1 MILTNTLN
9 PSIDISYQVEN
20 LEIGAVHRPT
30 QMIKNAGGKGINVTK
45 VLDDLGADV
54 TATGYL
60 GGTNG
65 QWIQTQLEQRNI
77 KLQFIDI
84 EGNTRQCIAINDGEH
99 QTEILE
105 AGPEVSKA
113 SQALYLKQLADIA
126 HQYKVVT
133 ISGSTPK
140 LMNQSKTAYM
150 IKILNTLTNS
160 YNIVDIDGQSLKA
173 ILGQS
178 ALIRAIKPN
187 QSEFEDLVNQKGL
200 SHQDIIKILK
210 TNQLFKDVDV
220 FVTLGSEGAIIKLKE
235 SIYQATLPNIN
246 AVNPVGSGDATVAG
260 IAYSVEH
267 DLDPVTTIQTAL
279 ACGTSNAMQAA
290 TGKIIQQDVDD
301 LIKKVGVEKL
311 G

>member
-9 PSIDISYQVEN
+9 PSIDISYQVES

-45 VLDDLGADV
+45 VLNDLGADV

-60 GGTNG
+60 GGANG

-77 KLQFIDI
+77 QLQFIDI

-105 AGPEVSKA
+105 GGPEVSEA
-113 SQALYLKQLADIA
+113 SQALYLKQLTDIA

-140 LMNQSKTAYM
+140 LINQSKTAYM

-160 YNIVDIDGQSLKA
+160 YNIVDIDGQSLKG
-173 ILGQS
+173 ILGQC
-178 ALIRAIKPN
+178 AHIHAIKPN
-187 QSEFEDLVNQKGL
+187 QSEFEDLVHQKKL

-210 TNQLFKDVDV
+210 TNQLFKEVDV
-220 FVTLGSEGAIIKLKE
+220 FVTLGSEGAIIKLKQ
-235 SIYQATLPNIN
+235 SIYKATLPNIN

-290 TGKIIQQDVDD
+290 TGKIIQQEVDD

>member
-160 YNIVDIDGQSLKA
+160 YNIVDIDGQSLKV

>member
-9 PSIDISYQVEN
+9 PSIDISYQVES

-45 VLDDLGADV
+45 VLNDLGVDV

-60 GGTNG
+60 GGANG

-77 KLQFIDI
+77 QLQFIDI

-105 AGPEVSKA
+105 AGPEISEA
-113 SQALYLKQLADIA
+113 SQSLYLKQLTDIA

-150 IKILNTLTNS
+150 IKILNTLTHS
-160 YNIVDIDGQSLKA
+160 YNIVDIDGQSLKE
-173 ILGQS
+173 ILGQC
-178 ALIRAIKPN
+178 AHIHAIKPN
-187 QSEFEDLVNQKGL
+187 QSEFEDLVHQKEL

-210 TNQLFKDVDV
+210 TNQLFKEVDV
-220 FVTLGSEGAIIKLKE
+220 FVTLGSEGAIIKLKQ
-235 SIYQATLPNIN
+235 SIYKATLPNIN

-260 IAYSVEH
+260 IAYSVEY

-290 TGKIIQQDVDD
+290 TGKIIQQEVDD

-311 G
+311 A

>member
-9 PSIDISYQVEN
+9 PSIDISYQVES

-45 VLDDLGADV
+45 VLDDLGTDV

-77 KLQFIDI
+77 QLQFIDI

-105 AGPEVSKA
+105 GGPEVSKA

-178 ALIRAIKPN
+178 AHIHAIKPN

-200 SHQDIIKILK
+200 SHQDIFKILK

-235 SIYQATLPNIN
+235 TIYKASLPNIN

-260 IAYSVEH
+260 IAYSAEH

>member
-9 PSIDISYQVEN
+9 PSIDISYQVES
-20 LEIGAVHRPT
+20 LKIGAVHRPT
-30 QMIKNAGGKGINVTK
+30 EMIKNAGGKGINVTK
-45 VLDDLGADV
+45 VLDDLDADV

-77 KLQFIDI
+77 QLRFIDI

-105 AGPEVSKA
+105 GGPEVSET
-113 SQALYLKQLADIA
+113 SQALYLKQLKNIA
-126 HQYKVVT
+126 HHYKVVT

-140 LMNQSKTAYM
+140 LMNQSKTAYL

-173 ILGQS
+173 ILGQTTQ
-178 ALIRAIKPN
+178 IHAIKPN

-200 SHQDIIKILK
+200 SHQDIVKILK

-235 SIYQATLPNIN
+235 SIYQATLSNIN

-290 TGKIIQQDVDD
+290 TGNIIQQEVDD

>member
-178 ALIRAIKPN
+178 AHIRAIKPN

-246 AVNPVGSGDATVAG
+246 AVNSVGSGDATVAG

>member
-290 TGKIIQQDVDD
+290 TGKIIQQDVND

>member
-279 ACGTSNAMQAA
+279 ACGTSNAMQSA

>member
-9 PSIDISYQVEN
+9 PSIDISYQVES
-20 LEIGAVHRPT
+20 LKIGAVHRPT
-30 QMIKNAGGKGINVTK
+30 EMIKNAGGKGINVTK
-45 VLDDLGADV
+45 VLDDLDADV

-77 KLQFIDI
+77 QLRFIDI

-105 AGPEVSKA
+105 GGPEVSET
-113 SQALYLKQLADIA
+113 SQALYLKQLKNIA
-126 HQYKVVT
+126 HHYKVVT

-140 LMNQSKTAYM
+140 LMNQSKTAYL

-160 YNIVDIDGQSLKA
+160 YNIVDIDGQSLKS
-173 ILGQS
+173 ILGQTTQ
-178 ALIRAIKPN
+178 IHAIKPN

-200 SHQDIIKILK
+200 SHQDIVKILK

-260 IAYSVEH
+260 IAYSVGH

-290 TGKIIQQDVDD
+290 TGNIIQQEVDD

>member
-9 PSIDISYQVEN
+9 PSIDISYQVDS

-65 QWIQTQLEQRNI
+65 QWIQTQLVQRNI

-105 AGPEVSKA
+105 AGPEVSKG

-178 ALIRAIKPN
+178 AHIRAIKPN

-246 AVNPVGSGDATVAG
+246 AVNSVGSGDATVAG

>member
-9 PSIDISYQVEN
+9 PSIDISYQVES
-20 LEIGAVHRPT
+20 LKIGAVHRPT
-30 QMIKNAGGKGINVTK
+30 EMIKNAGGKGINVTK
-45 VLDDLGADV
+45 VLDDLDADV

-77 KLQFIDI
+77 QLRFIDI

-105 AGPEVSKA
+105 GGPEVSET
-113 SQALYLKQLADIA
+113 SQALYLKQLKNIA
-126 HQYKVVT
+126 HHYKVVT

-140 LMNQSKTAYM
+140 LMNQSKTAYL

-173 ILGQS
+173 ILGQTTQ
-178 ALIRAIKPN
+178 IHAIKPN

-220 FVTLGSEGAIIKLKE
+220 LVTLGSEGAIIKLKQ
-235 SIYQATLPNIN
+235 SIYKATLPNIN

-267 DLDPVTTIQTAL
+267 DLDTVTTIQTAL

-290 TGKIIQQDVDD
+290 TGNIIQQEVDD

>member
-113 SQALYLKQLADIA
+113 SQTLYLKQLADIA

-279 ACGTSNAMQAA
+279 ACGTSNAMQSA

>member
-9 PSIDISYQVEN
+9 PSIDISYQVES

-45 VLDDLGADV
+45 VLNDLGADV

-60 GGTNG
+60 GGANG

-77 KLQFIDI
+77 QLQFIDI

-99 QTEILE
+99 QTEILQ
-105 AGPEVSKA
+105 AGPEISEA
-113 SQALYLKQLADIA
+113 SQALYLKQLTDIA

-140 LMNQSKTAYM
+140 LINQSKTAYM

-160 YNIVDIDGQSLKA
+160 YNIVDIDGQSLKG
-173 ILGQS
+173 ILGQC
-178 ALIRAIKPN
+178 AYIHAIKPN
-187 QSEFEDLVNQKGL
+187 QSEFEDLVHQKKL

-210 TNQLFKDVDV
+210 TNQLFKEVDV
-220 FVTLGSEGAIIKLKE
+220 FVTLGSEGAIIKLKQ
-235 SIYQATLPNIN
+235 SIYKATLPNIN

-279 ACGTSNAMQAA
+279 ACGTSNSMQAA
-290 TGKIIQQDVDD
+290 TGKIIQQEVDD